1 MKKAIY
7 IFTMISLAA
16 LAAFGQNSPIKKAEE
31 AKQPNAK
38 SAANTQIKTD
48 AAPKTE
54 REKFNPAANAA
65 ADLRAAILIAQKEN
79 RRIVLD
85 VGGEWC
91 GWCREMDAFL
101 TANKEL
107 GKLRDDN
114 FVWLKINFSEENEN
128 KDFLAAY
135 PSVKG
140 YPHLFVLDKDGKL
153 LASKDTSEL
162 EDGKKSYN
170 LEKFTAF
177 LNEYAAKPD
186 AAN

>member
-1 MKKAIY
+1 MNKSI
-7 IFTMISLAA
+7 IILTFILSAA
-16 LAAFGQNSPIKKAEE
+16 LAAFGQNQP
-31 AKQPNAK
+31 AKQETAK
-38 SAANTQIKTD
+38 NNDAQIVSF
-48 AAPKTE
+48 E
-54 REKFNPAANAA
+54 REKFNPKAVPQD
-65 ADLRAAILIAQKEN
+65 DLKTAIQTAQKEN
-79 RRIVLD
+79 KRIVLD

-91 GWCREMDAFL
+91 VWCREMDNFL
-101 TANKEL
+101 IRNSDL
-107 GKLRDDN
+107 NKLRNEN

-140 YPHLFVLDKDGKL
+140 YPHLFVLEKDGKFIF
-153 LASKDTSEL
+153 SKDTSEL

-177 LNEYAAKPD
+177 LNEYAPKRD